1 MNPKKLSPVLLASL
15 LAAGVSA
22 EAKTVEEIRACVEE
36 NAPERS
42 ASQTVLMR
50 TVDRAGEA
58 SETRARI
65 LWRRPEGEK
74 ARLLLRVIDPAT
86 RRGSALLAIQRGEE
100 KADFYLYL
108 PELRKS
114 RKVSKKSLKGS
125 MFGTDLSYEDFQ
137 RVQKM
142 KEDSSVVVG
151 EDGEYEGNAVYTLI
165 ATPEEGSSYEKVVTL
180 IDQERCIVLRSEYF
194 ESGDSPRKI
203 ITATPEEITKESFGW
218 LPREVR
224 VEDVE
229 EKTHTEIIIEEFD
242 AETEISEKDLSV
254 EKLGK
259 TR

>member
-1 MNPKKLSPVLLASL
+1 MTFRVLTTLCLATCLVGNP
-15 LAAGVSA
+15 AAA
-22 EAKTVEEIRACVEE
+22 RTIEEIQECVEA
-36 NAPERS
+36 NAPAIS
-42 ASQTVLMR
+42 ASQTVVMK
-50 TVDRAGEA
+50 TIDRAGEE
-58 SETRARI
+58 SQTRARI

-74 ARLLLRVIDPAT
+74 ARLLLQVIDPAT
-86 RRGSALLAIQRGEE
+86 RRGSSLLAIQRGEE

-108 PELRKS
+108 PELRKA

-142 KEDSSVVVG
+142 KEDSSVKLG
-151 EDGEYEGNAVYTLI
+151 EDTEYDGRKVHTLI
-165 ATPEEGSSYEKVVTL
+165 ATPDEESSYDKIVTL

-194 ESGDSPRKI
+194 ESGDTPRKVL
-203 ITATPEEITKESFGW
+203 TATADKITQEGFGW

-224 VEDVE
+224 VDDRE
-229 EKTHTEIIIEEFD
+229 EKTSTSIIIEEFD
-242 AETEISEKDLSV
+242 DQTEISEDDLSV

>member
-1 MNPKKLSPVLLASL
+1 MRLVVLTLTL
-15 LAAGVSA
+15 LTVATPAA
-22 EAKTVEEIRACVEE
+22 AKTVEEIQDCIEG
-36 NAPERS
+36 NAPELS

-65 LWRRPEGEK
+65 LWRRPEGER

-86 RRGSALLAIQRGEE
+86 RRGSALLAIQRAEK

-114 RKVSKKSLKGS
+114 RKVSKQSLKGS

-142 KEDSSVVVG
+142 EEDSSVSVG
-151 EDGEYEGNAVYTLI
+151 EDSEYDGRKVWTLI
-165 ATPEEGSSYEKVVTL
+165 ATPDEGSAYEKVVTL
-180 IDQERCIVLRSEYF
+180 VDQERCVVLRSEYF
-194 ESGDSPRKI
+194 ESGETPRKI
-203 ITATPEEITKESFGW
+203 ITSAPDQITEESFGW
-218 LPREVR
+218 LPRKVK
-224 VEDVE
+224 VEDAE
-229 EKTHTEIIIEEFD
+229 EKTFTEIIIEEFD

-259 TR
+259 AR